1 MAFFRSLLISTN
13 QTYLTFDAKLFKNHG
28 AFLKHPWIYK
38 YMRIRDVYSVENV
51 HFHLRLCKH
60 NLMQKTTLL
69 QQSPTY
75 ITICCQCC
83 LRSIT
88 HLAGKTLVLKDRYRK
103 YLRWNIPF
111 SRLRKGCKV
120 IYIPQMT
127 KKHIWPAPKIS
138 RQRLLLRYFS
148 IEITAGWKLTTSNKK
163 SIDPHP

>member
-1 MAFFRSLLISTN
+1 MAIFRSLLISTN
-13 QTYLTFDAKLFKNHG
+13 QTYLTFDAKFFRNHG
-28 AFLKHPWIYK
+28 AFLKHPWFYK
-38 YMRIRDVYSVENV
+38 YTRIRDVNSVENV
-51 HFHLRLCKH
+51 HFNLRLCKH

-88 HLAGKTLVLKDRYRK
+88 HLTGQTLVLKVRYPE
-103 YLRWNIPF
+103 WNKPF

-127 KKHIWPAPKIS
+127 KTHLAGTKNNPAKIVIEVLPHWYHCRTES
-138 RQRLLLRYFS
+138 HNIDQEIYRPTS
-148 IEITAGWKLTTSNKK
+148 I
-163 SIDPHP
+163 